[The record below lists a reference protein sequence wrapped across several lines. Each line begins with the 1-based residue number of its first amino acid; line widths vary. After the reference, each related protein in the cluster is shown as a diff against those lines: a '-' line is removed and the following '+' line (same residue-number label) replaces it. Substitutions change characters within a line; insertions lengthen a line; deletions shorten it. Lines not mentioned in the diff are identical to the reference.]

1 MFIWSQSG
9 LNCNLND
16 QNLQPTAAGKLARSL
31 CPHTNYN
38 TAGSSLDAIITQIA
52 YCEGISP
59 LTRYILSPQKP
70 NKYIAAYAGEG
81 EGGFWKPCSE
91 KFLQELIVGYMRP
104 QYAPFGHPQLVQSN
118 LQLSSLACNSKYIH
132 CQLLVVSG
140 RNLESA
146 ASTCIVFIF
155 HVVMLVIVHPISQL
169 PQHC

>member
-91 KFLQELIVGYMRP
+91 KFLQELVVGYMRP
-104 QYAPFGHPQLVQSN
+104 QYAPV
-118 LQLSSLACNSKYIH
+118 IH
-132 CQLLVVSG
+132 SWCIPTDSYPAWHATPNTFIASCLVVSG

-146 ASTCIVFIF
+146 ASTCIAFIF
-155 HVVMLVIVHPISQL
+155 HVIMLVIVHPISQL